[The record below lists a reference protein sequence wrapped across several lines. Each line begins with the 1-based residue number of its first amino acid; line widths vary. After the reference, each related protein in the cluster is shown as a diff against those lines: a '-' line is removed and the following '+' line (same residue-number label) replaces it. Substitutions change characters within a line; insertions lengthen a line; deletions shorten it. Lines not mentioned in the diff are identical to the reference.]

1 MQAELAGGIQDGKI
15 VTLTGE
21 PDTWQEVI
29 PGHACGQPPVRAS
42 YRRTS
47 RKSALGLVVYELDAP
62 GE

>member
-1 MQAELAGGIQDGKI
+1 MEAELTGGIRDGKV

-29 PGHACGQPPVRAS
+29 PGHACGQAPEQVS

-47 RKSALGLVVYELDAP
+47 RKSALGLVIYELARP